1 MCDIGIVVL
10 NYVNYSE
17 TIKCVS
23 SLLKQENVSARIVIV
38 ENGSGNESAER
49 LRGAF
54 DGEETVNLKI
64 VRINIKKILR
74 ANFIRTFILRKIC
87 ISIFFEK
94 IFD

>member
-1 MCDIGIVVL
+1 MYDIGIVVL

-54 DGEETVNLKI
+54 DGEKTVTVVDTGKNLGYAKGN
-64 VRINIKKILR
+64 NIGIKHLQ
-74 ANFIRTFILRKIC
+74 
-87 ISIFFEK
+87 E
-94 IFD
+94 